1 MMKIKTM
8 AGLLLATLSLFASCA
23 KSTKEVKDPAL
34 REGNT
39 FVGITLNM
47 GGSLRAGGED
57 ENFNHKGKWNGKD
70 LIETIDVYIV
80 DGATV
85 STGQFNKNNFT
96 IKQEVGGD
104 GINIVPNTAI
114 RTTPGVKK
122 VYALINA
129 PASITQD
136 LATASAAEFER
147 VFNDTKK
154 KIAISEV
161 ASNNGTADKIM
172 AANYKECSV
181 NVQPGVT
188 EEEAKNPMNP
198 KNRAKVEM
206 KRVVARVLV
215 TSTQATYDVF
225 YNDKTTKMGVVSD
238 ITYAG
243 AQGEHS
249 FYIRQKF
256 NGMSLVVSPG
266 YDWVATNDNFIA
278 EANNYYDYSDLK
290 TMNRKATV
298 AADGLPDVAKIGEA
312 SLKSSLFMFEATH
325 AYQQDAS
332 NRDVASYD
340 GNFRRGNTAYVL
352 VRAIFTPD
360 KNAFADGGGA
370 SYTKGTDFYL
380 GANNRFYI
388 SKENTQD
395 PAKGGVKGQQYR
407 HYVKGKVLYYAF
419 VNPDNVEKTLDA
431 PVLRNNIY
439 HISVNGF
446 STIGTNWNPIYP
458 EDPDTTDPKNPDPKP
473 SDDPKKDDD
482 PDTPDPNPNPIDPG
496 DPDSPANTW
505 MSVEMTVVPWAVHS
519 YSITL
524 GL

>member
-1 MMKIKTM
+1 
-8 AGLLLATLSLFASCA
+8 
-23 KSTKEVKDPAL
+23 
-34 REGNT
+34 
-39 FVGITLNM
+39 
-47 GGSLRAGGED
+47 
-57 ENFNHKGKWNGKD
+57 
-70 LIETIDVYIV
+70 
-80 DGATV
+80 
-85 STGQFNKNNFT
+85 
-96 IKQEVGGD
+96 
-104 GINIVPNTAI
+104 
-114 RTTPGVKK
+114 
-122 VYALINA
+122 
-129 PASITQD
+129 
-136 LATASAAEFER
+136 
-147 VFNDTKK
+147 
-154 KIAISEV
+154 
-161 ASNNGTADKIM
+161 
-172 AANYKECSV
+172 
-181 NVQPGVT
+181 
-188 EEEAKNPMNP
+188 
-198 KNRAKVEM
+198 
-206 KRVVARVLV
+206 
-215 TSTQATYDVF
+215 
-225 YNDKTTKMGVVSD
+225 
-238 ITYAG
+238 
-243 AQGEHS
+243 
-249 FYIRQKF
+249 
-256 NGMSLVVSPG
+256 MSLVVSPG

-290 TMNRKATV
+290 TMDRKATV

-419 VNPDNVEKTLDA
+419 VNPDNIEKTLDA

-458 EDPDTTDPKNPDPKP
+458 EDPDTTNPKNPDPKP
-473 SDDPKKDDD
+473 GDDPKKDDD
-482 PDTPDPNPNPIDPG
+482 PDTPEPNPNPFEPG

-505 MSVEMTVVPWAVHS
+505 MSVEMIVVPWAVHS